1 MCLKPTDSSTPSALP
16 ELSLPV
22 SSPSDLG
29 TVMEVTICS
38 LPRQALHRVQGL
50 RKVTIYI
57 YIYILKDTEGLKKLH
72 TVLCFALIYFPKRS
86 QRYTKCLLETVVLPI
101 SHL

>member
-29 TVMEVTICS
+29 TVMEVTMFSAPPSPPSGARIEE
-38 LPRQALHRVQGL
+38 GN
-50 RKVTIYI
+50 YI
-57 YIYILKDTEGLKKLH
+57 YIYILKDMEGLKKLH
-72 TVLCFALIYFPKRS
+72 TVLCFTLIYLPKRP
-86 QRYTKCLLETVVLPI
+86 QRYTKCLLETLVLPI
-101 SHL
+101 SQL

>member
-29 TVMEVTICS
+29 TVMEVTMFSAPPSPPSGTRIEE
-38 LPRQALHRVQGL
+38 GN
-50 RKVTIYI
+50 YI
-57 YIYILKDTEGLKKLH
+57 YIYIERYEGFKKEIH
-72 TVLCFALIYFPKRS
+72 TVLCFALIYFPKRP
-86 QRYTKCLLETVVLPI
+86 QRYTKCLLETLVLPI
-101 SHL
+101 SQL

>member
-29 TVMEVTICS
+29 TVMEVTMFSAPPSPPSGTRIEE
-38 LPRQALHRVQGL
+38 GN
-50 RKVTIYI
+50 YI
-57 YIYILKDTEGLKKLH
+57 YIYIERYGGFKKEIH
-72 TVLCFALIYFPKRS
+72 TVLCFALIYFPKRP
-86 QRYTKCLLETVVLPI
+86 QRYTKCLLETLVLPV
-101 SHL
+101 SQL

>member
-29 TVMEVTICS
+29 TVMEVTMFSAPPSPPSGTRIEEGNYIDIYI
-38 LPRQALHRVQGL
+38 L
-50 RKVTIYI
+50 YI
-57 YIYILKDTEGLKKLH
+57 YIIILYINYIYYIH
-72 TVLCFALIYFPKRS
+72 TVLCFS
-86 QRYTKCLLETVVLPI
+86 QRGPKDILSVY
-101 SHL
+101 

>member
-29 TVMEVTICS
+29 TVMEVTMFSAPPSPQSGTRIEE
-38 LPRQALHRVQGL
+38 GN
-50 RKVTIYI
+50 YI
-57 YIYILKDTEGLKKLH
+57 YIYILYIYYHILYYILTIYIIYTQFCVFFQRGPKDILR
-72 TVLCFALIYFPKRS
+72 VN
-86 QRYTKCLLETVVLPI
+86 
-101 SHL
+101 

>member
-29 TVMEVTICS
+29 TVMEVTMFSTPPSPQSGTRIEE
-38 LPRQALHRVQGL
+38 GN
-50 RKVTIYI
+50 
-57 YIYILKDTEGLKKLH
+57 YIYILY
-72 TVLCFALIYFPKRS
+72 IYIII
-86 QRYTKCLLETVVLPI
+86 YYI
-101 SHL
+101 IY

>member
-29 TVMEVTICS
+29 TVMEVTMFS
-38 LPRQALHRVQGL
+38 ALPSPQSGTRIEEGN
-50 RKVTIYI
+50 YI
-57 YIYILKDTEGLKKLH
+57 YIYCIYILSYIILYINYIYYIH
-72 TVLCFALIYFPKRS
+72 TVLCFS
-86 QRYTKCLLETVVLPI
+86 QRGLKDILSVY
-101 SHL
+101 

>member
-29 TVMEVTICS
+29 TVMEVTMFSAPPSPPSGTRIEE
-38 LPRQALHRVQGL
+38 GN
-50 RKVTIYI
+50 YI
-57 YIYILKDTEGLKKLH
+57 YIYILKDTEGLKKY
-72 TVLCFALIYFPKRS
+72 TQFCVLR
-86 QRYTKCLLETVVLPI
+86 
-101 SHL
+101 

>member
-29 TVMEVTICS
+29 TVMEVTMFSAPPSPPSGTRIEE
-38 LPRQALHRVQGL
+38 GN
-50 RKVTIYI
+50 YI
-57 YIYILKDTEGLKKLH
+57 YIYILKDTEGLKKLY
-72 TVLCFALIYFPKRS
+72 TVLCFALIYFPKRR
-86 QRYTKCLLETVVLPI
+86 QRYTKCI
-101 SHL
+101 K

>member
-29 TVMEVTICS
+29 TVMEVTMFSAPPSPPSGTRIE
-38 LPRQALHRVQGL
+38 
-50 RKVTIYI
+50 
-57 YIYILKDTEGLKKLH
+57 EGKL
-72 TVLCFALIYFPKRS
+72 
-86 QRYTKCLLETVVLPI
+86 
-101 SHL
+101 

>member
-29 TVMEVTICS
+29 TVMEVTMFSAPPSPPSGTRIEE
-38 LPRQALHRVQGL
+38 GN
-50 RKVTIYI
+50 YI
-57 YIYILKDTEGLKKLH
+57 YIYIERYGGFKKITH
-72 TVLCFALIYFPKRS
+72 SFVFFPKRP
-86 QRYTKCLLETVVLPI
+86 QRYTKCLLETLVLPI
-101 SHL
+101 SQL

>member
-29 TVMEVTICS
+29 TVMEVTMFSAPPSPPSGTRIEE
-38 LPRQALHRVQGL
+38 GNY
-50 RKVTIYI
+50 TYI
-57 YIYILKDTEGLKKLH
+57 YIYVWLTEENK
-72 TVLCFALIYFPKRS
+72 
-86 QRYTKCLLETVVLPI
+86 
-101 SHL
+101 

>member
-29 TVMEVTICS
+29 TVMEVT
-38 LPRQALHRVQGL
+38 
-50 RKVTIYI
+50 K
-57 YIYILKDTEGLKKLH
+57 ILCPAKPSTGYKD
-72 TVLCFALIYFPKRS
+72 
-86 QRYTKCLLETVVLPI
+86 
-101 SHL
+101 

>member
-29 TVMEVTICS
+29 TVMEVTMFSAPPSPPSGTRIEE
-38 LPRQALHRVQGL
+38 GN
-50 RKVTIYI
+50 YI
-57 YIYILKDTEGLKKLH
+57 ERYGGFKEITHSFVFCANL
-72 TVLCFALIYFPKRS
+72 FPKEAPKI
-86 QRYTKCLLETVVLPI
+86 Y
-101 SHL
+101 